1 MPPPHTQPYITD
13 CDFSNNIQT
22 TQIALESLLG
32 DGNRMEYPDLGLSQS
47 YKRKDELL
55 DIIAGFENREQ

>member
-1 MPPPHTQPYITD
+1 
-13 CDFSNNIQT
+13 
-22 TQIALESLLG
+22 
-32 DGNRMEYPDLGLSQS
+32 MEYPDLGLSQS